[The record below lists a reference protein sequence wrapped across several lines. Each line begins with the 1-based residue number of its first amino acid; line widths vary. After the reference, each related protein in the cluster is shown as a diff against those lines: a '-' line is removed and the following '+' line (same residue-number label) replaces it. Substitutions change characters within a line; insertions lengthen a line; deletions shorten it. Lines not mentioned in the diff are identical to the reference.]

1 MHADESTVDAEEGRT
16 VNAEARTVNAERG
29 TVGLEA
35 GSLHVQVRMTLDAID
50 LDVDWR
56 PECDHVAILGPS
68 GSGKSSLLR
77 ALAGLEPNA
86 QGRVVF
92 GDEVWLDSDSG
103 VNMPAW
109 ERRVGWV
116 PQDALL
122 FPHLSLKE
130 NLAYAGAGRAEVES
144 MAESLFLSD
153 LLDRRPR
160 FLSGGERQRVAL
172 GRALLSAPRLLL
184 LDEPFSALDRPLRSE
199 IAAMVRTFARDNGT
213 PIVLVSHDEH
223 DAELLADERWV
234 LVAGRLT
241 PDGASA

>member
-1 MHADESTVDAEEGRT
+1 MDTERSTVG
-16 VNAEARTVNAERG
+16 
-29 TVGLEA
+29 A
-35 GSLHVQVRMTLDAID
+35 GGWGLHVRVRVPLDAID

-56 PECDHVAILGPS
+56 PESDHVAILGPS
-68 GSGKSSLLR
+68 GSGKSTLLR
-77 ALAGLEPNA
+77 VLAGLEPSAEGHVSLN
-86 QGRVVF
+86 
-92 GDEVWLDSDSG
+92 DEIWLDSDSG

-122 FPHLSLKE
+122 FPHLSLRE
-130 NLAYAGAGRAEVES
+130 NLAYAGTGRPEVER

-172 GRALLSAPRLLL
+172 GRALLSAPRVLL

-199 IAAMVRTFARDNGT
+199 IAAMVRTFARETGT
-213 PIVLVSHDEH
+213 PIVLVSHDER

-234 LVAGRLT
+234 LVRGSLT
-241 PDGASA
+241 ADGASA

>member
-1 MHADESTVDAEEGRT
+1 MGVGR
-16 VNAEARTVNAERG
+16 RG
-29 TVGLEA
+29 
-35 GSLHVQVRMTLDAID
+35 LHVQVRVPLDAID

-56 PECDHVAILGPS
+56 PESDHVAILGPS
-68 GSGKSSLLR
+68 GSGKSTLLR
-77 ALAGLEPNA
+77 ALAGLEPSA
-86 QGRVVF
+86 EGHVSF
-92 GDEVWLDSDSG
+92 GDEVWLDSDSR
-103 VNMPAW
+103 VDMPAW

-122 FPHLSLKE
+122 FPHLSLRE
-130 NLAYAGAGRAEVES
+130 NLAYAGAGESEVES

-172 GRALLSAPRLLL
+172 GRALLSAPRVLL

-234 LVAGRLT
+234 LVAGSLST
-241 PDGASA
+241 DGAST

>member
-1 MHADESTVDAEEGRT
+1 MDAEGST
-16 VNAEARTVNAERG
+16 M
-29 TVGLEA
+29 GLE
-35 GSLHVQVRMTLDAID
+35 GWGLHVQVRVPLDAID

-56 PECDHVAILGPS
+56 PKSDHVAILGPS
-68 GSGKSSLLR
+68 GSGKSTLLR
-77 ALAGLEPNA
+77 ALAGLEPGA
-86 QGRVVF
+86 EGRVRF
-92 GDEVWLDSDSG
+92 GDEVWLDSDSE

-116 PQDALL
+116 PQDTLL
-122 FPHLSLKE
+122 FPHLSLRE
-130 NLAYAGAGRAEVES
+130 NLAYAGAGQSEVES

-172 GRALLSAPRLLL
+172 GRALLSAPRVLL

-199 IAAMVRTFARDNGT
+199 IAATVRAFARDNGT

-234 LVAGRLT
+234 LVAGSLSA
-241 PDGASA
+241 DGASA

>member
-1 MHADESTVDAEEGRT
+1 MDVDA
-16 VNAEARTVNAERG
+16 RG
-29 TVGLEA
+29 
-35 GSLHVQVRMTLDAID
+35 LHVQVRMPLDAID

-56 PECDHVAILGPS
+56 PQSPHVAILGPS

-77 ALAGLEPNA
+77 ALAGLEPRA
-86 QGRVVF
+86 EGRVSF
-92 GDEVWLDSDSG
+92 GDQIWLDSEADIHK
-103 VNMPAW
+103 PAW

-122 FPHLSLKE
+122 FPHLSLRE
-130 NLAYAGAGRAEVES
+130 NLAYAGSGRTEVES

-172 GRALLSAPRLLL
+172 GRALLSAPQLLL

-199 IAAMVRTFARDNGT
+199 IAAMVRTFAHDNGT

-234 LVAGRLT
+234 LVAGSLT
-241 PDGASA
+241 AESV

>member
-1 MHADESTVDAEEGRT
+1 MDGRGSTMGVEGR
-16 VNAEARTVNAERG
+16 A
-29 TVGLEA
+29 
-35 GSLHVQVRMTLDAID
+35 LHVQVRVPLDAID

-56 PECDHVAILGPS
+56 PESDRVAILGPS
-68 GSGKSSLLR
+68 GSGKSTLLR
-77 ALAGLEPNA
+77 ALAGLEPRA
-86 QGRVVF
+86 EGRVSF

-172 GRALLSAPRLLL
+172 GRALLSAPRVLL

-199 IAAMVRTFARDNGT
+199 IAAMVRTFARDSGT

-234 LVAGRLT
+234 LVAGSLT
-241 PDGASA
+241 ADGASA

>member
-1 MHADESTVDAEEGRT
+1 MATEV
-16 VNAEARTVNAERG
+16 G
-29 TVGLEA
+29 TVGVE
-35 GSLHVQVRMTLDAID
+35 GWRLHVRVRVPLDAIE

-56 PECDHVAILGPS
+56 PESDHVAIVGPS
-68 GSGKSSLLR
+68 GSGKSTLLR
-77 ALAGLEPNA
+77 ALAGLEPGA
-86 QGRVVF
+86 EGHVSF
-92 GDEVWLDSDSG
+92 ADELWLDSDSG
-103 VNMPAW
+103 VHTPAW
-109 ERRVGWV
+109 ERRIGWV

-122 FPHLSLKE
+122 FPHLSLRE
-130 NLAYAGAGRAEVES
+130 NLAYAGASQADVER

-172 GRALLSAPRLLL
+172 GRALLSAPQMLL

-199 IAAMVRTFARDNGT
+199 IAAMVRVFARDSGT

-234 LVAGRLT
+234 LIAGSLT
-241 PDGASA
+241 ADGTSRSSMA

>member
-1 MHADESTVDAEEGRT
+1 MAAEGRT
-16 VNAEARTVNAERG
+16 VGVEG
-29 TVGLEA
+29 G
-35 GSLHVQVRMTLDAID
+35 GLHVQVRVPLDAIE

-56 PECDHVAILGPS
+56 PQSDHVAIVGPS
-68 GSGKSSLLR
+68 GSGKSTLLR
-77 ALAGLEPNA
+77 VLAGLEPGA
-86 QGRVVF
+86 EGHVSF

-103 VNMPAW
+103 VHTPAW

-122 FPHLSLKE
+122 FPHLSLRE
-130 NLAYAGAGRAEVES
+130 NLTYAGASQADVEK
-144 MAESLFLSD
+144 MAESLLLSG

-172 GRALLSAPRLLL
+172 GRALLSVPRMLL

-199 IAAMVRTFARDNGT
+199 IAAMVRAFCRDSGT

-234 LVAGRLT
+234 LVRGSLT
-241 PDGASA
+241 VDGTVDGASA

>member
-1 MHADESTVDAEEGRT
+1 MAAEGRT
-16 VNAEARTVNAERG
+16 HATGGEPHPADGSAVSAEG
-29 TVGLEA
+29 WG
-35 GSLHVQVRMTLDAID
+35 LHVQVRVPLDAID

-56 PECDHVAILGPS
+56 PEREHVAILGPS
-68 GSGKSSLLR
+68 GSGKSTLLR
-77 ALAGLEPNA
+77 ALAGLEPSA
-86 QGRVVF
+86 EGRVSF

-103 VNMPAW
+103 VYMPAW

-122 FPHLSLKE
+122 FPHLSLRE
-130 NLAYAGAGRAEVES
+130 NLAYAGAGQSEVER
-144 MAESLFLSD
+144 MAESLLLSD

-172 GRALLSAPRLLL
+172 GRALLSAPRMLL
-184 LDEPFSALDRPLRSE
+184 LDEPFSALDRPLRGE
-199 IAAMVRTFARDNGT
+199 IAAMVRTFARDNAT

-223 DAELLADERWV
+223 DAALLADERWV

-241 PDGASA
+241 AGGT

>member
-1 MHADESTVDAEEGRT
+1 MGTEGW
-16 VNAEARTVNAERG
+16 G
-29 TVGLEA
+29 
-35 GSLHVQVRMTLDAID
+35 LHVRVRVPLDSID

-56 PECDHVAILGPS
+56 PESDHVAILGPS
-68 GSGKSSLLR
+68 GSGKSTLLR
-77 ALAGLEPNA
+77 ALAGLEPRA
-86 QGRVVF
+86 KGRVSL

-103 VNMPAW
+103 VAKPAW

-122 FPHLSLKE
+122 FPHLSLRE
-130 NLAYAGAGRAEVES
+130 NLAYAGAAESEVER

-172 GRALLSAPRLLL
+172 GRALLSGPRLLL

-199 IAAMVRTFARDNGT
+199 IAAMVRAFAREHGT
-213 PIVLVSHDEH
+213 PMVLVSHDEH

-234 LVAGRLT
+234 LVGGCLT
-241 PDGASA
+241 TEGGSG

>member
-1 MHADESTVDAEEGRT
+1 MAAEGSTAAAEGW
-16 VNAEARTVNAERG
+16 G
-29 TVGLEA
+29 
-35 GSLHVQVRMTLDAID
+35 LHVQVRVPLDAIE

-56 PECDHVAILGPS
+56 PASDHVAIVGPS
-68 GSGKSSLLR
+68 GSGKSTLLR
-77 ALAGLEPNA
+77 VLAGLEPRA
-86 QGRVVF
+86 QGHVGFR
-92 GDEVWLDSDSG
+92 DDVWLDSDSG
-103 VNMPAW
+103 VYTPAW

-122 FPHLSLKE
+122 FPHLSLRE
-130 NLAYAGAGRAEVES
+130 NLAYAGAGEPDVER
-144 MAESLFLSD
+144 MASSLFLSD

-172 GRALLSAPRLLL
+172 GRALLSAPRMLL

-199 IAAMVRTFARDNGT
+199 VAAMVRAFARANET

-241 PDGASA
+241 AERASA